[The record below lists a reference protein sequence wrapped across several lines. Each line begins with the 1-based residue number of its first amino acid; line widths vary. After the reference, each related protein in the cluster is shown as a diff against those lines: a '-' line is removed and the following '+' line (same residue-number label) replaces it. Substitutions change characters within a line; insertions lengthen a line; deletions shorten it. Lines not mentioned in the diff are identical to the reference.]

1 MVNSEV
7 DKVEK
12 KGDRGGG
19 KEKYRTE
26 MNKRWRQ
33 TDGIEEVA
41 EVSERAAG
49 TIRFSVGSR
58 FLFLPL
64 PAVVIESGVMQ
75 CC

>member
-41 EVSERAAG
+41 EVSERAA
-49 TIRFSVGSR
+49 S
-58 FLFLPL
+58 
-64 PAVVIESGVMQ
+64 
-75 CC
+75 CWNH